1 MDKKAN
7 RQYTRLETN
16 ASGSSIEDLIALKRR
31 SKQISQQ
38 LGSNPD
44 NILKNLSNQMIMRQN
59 RELLEKE
66 KKS

>member
-44 NILKNLSNQMIMRQN
+44 NILKNLSNQMIMR
-59 RELLEKE
+59 
-66 KKS
+66 